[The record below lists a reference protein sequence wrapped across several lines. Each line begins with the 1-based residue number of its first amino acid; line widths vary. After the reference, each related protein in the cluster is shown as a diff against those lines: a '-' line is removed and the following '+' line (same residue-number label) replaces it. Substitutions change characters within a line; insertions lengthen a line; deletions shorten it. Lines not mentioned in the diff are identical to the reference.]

1 MTVIIDYAPTSASPS
16 PFFLPR
22 LPTSASSPRLSLSLC
37 QPFLFLWSAATFSTR
52 FVSFCAA
59 VCMRLDLHGDSEI
72 IPRQGD
78 EDSIEF
84 EKSRSM
90 KYIYSRFLVRF
101 FFFFC
106 IVDDSVEF
114 LKSFRKGERI
124 RVSKEIEGDLSS
136 SVHDF
141 QCWTIIASKLSIE
154 IIWKIDVS
162 ESSCMYSWRTH
173 ALSRARGCIR
183 PDYAEG
189 GPIDVRRPLFVR
201 TRSLR
206 SVANFSREVPRLPFE
221 IHRLPDISMVSACW
235 FGRAPIR
242 VDARGRLRRFSR
254 WTADIRGGIRSHWSS
269 MRDGIR
275 CRLSGIINEIKN
287 RYFELESRIKGIG

>member
-22 LPTSASSPRLSLSLC
+22 LPTSASSPRLSLSL
-37 QPFLFLWSAATFSTR
+37 PTLPVPLERGHLLNSLRFLLCGCVYASWSTR
-52 FVSFCAA
+52 WFRNNPPTGGWRFD
-59 VCMRLDLHGDSEI
+59 RIWEI
-72 IPRQGD
+72 EVD
-78 EDSIEF
+78 EV
-84 EKSRSM
+84 
-90 KYIYSRFLVRF
+90 YIFAILGSF

-254 WTADIRGGIRSHWSS
+254 WTADIRDGIRSHWSS

-287 RYFELESRIKGIG
+287 RYIELESRIKGIG